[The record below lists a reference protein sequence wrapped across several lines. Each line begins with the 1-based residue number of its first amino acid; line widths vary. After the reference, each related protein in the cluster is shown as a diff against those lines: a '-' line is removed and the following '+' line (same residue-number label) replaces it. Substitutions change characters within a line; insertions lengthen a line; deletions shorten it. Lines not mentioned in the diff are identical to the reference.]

1 MNTEYLQSPTCIFNE
16 RSCRQQKTESFD
28 YHACT
33 VSDAAYIESGAYNRP
48 RLIASDA
55 WTGSR
60 LVAAII
66 LNVTAFSVYLGVY

>member
-1 MNTEYLQSPTCIFNE
+1 MNSICRVPLVFLTKK
-16 RSCRQQKTESFD
+16 SCRQQKTESFD
-28 YHACT
+28 YPAQS
-33 VSDAAYIESGAYNRP
+33 VMPRIESAAYNRP

-55 WTGSR
+55 WTGNR